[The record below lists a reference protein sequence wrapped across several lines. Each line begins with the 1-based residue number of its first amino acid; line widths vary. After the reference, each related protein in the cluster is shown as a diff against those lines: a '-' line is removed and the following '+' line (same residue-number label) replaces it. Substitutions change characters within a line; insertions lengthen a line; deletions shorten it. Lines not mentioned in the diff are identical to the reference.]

1 MITAFFEVSQVLT
14 TAIFETPLS
23 WIVFF
28 LFAKY
33 FVKQMKKKPY

>member
-1 MITAFFEVSQVLT
+1 MITAFFEVSQVLV
-14 TAIFETPLS
+14 TAILETPLS

-33 FVKQMKKKPY
+33 FVTQVKKKPY

>member
-23 WIVFF
+23 WIIFF
-28 LFAKY
+28 MFAGY
-33 FVKQMKKKPY
+33 FVKQMKKRSR

>member
-33 FVKQMKKKPY
+33 FVKQIKKKPY